1 MNMDNLIDDI
11 NYIPNEEELS
21 KMTNNFLQK
30 NDSLDKK
37 LVDKNI
43 KVLKV

>member
-11 NYIPNEEELS
+11 NYIPSAEELS
-21 KMTNNFLQK
+21 KMTNNFLEK

-43 KVLKV
+43 KVLKA